1 MQYYNQ
7 SYYLYGTAPPILWAT
22 PTMISDLLSLYELH
36 IAGKKKKKH
45 PLLLTFAS
53 ILSCG
58 KVFTGGEKCISDL
71 VLESFLHCLEVTLI
85 VGAKSPE

>member
-36 IAGKKKKKH
+36 IAGKKKNT
-45 PLLLTFAS
+45 PCFSPSPPSYPAERFLLE
-53 ILSCG
+53 
-58 KVFTGGEKCISDL
+58 EKN
-71 VLESFLHCLEVTLI
+71 V
-85 VGAKSPE
+85 

>member
-36 IAGKKKKKH
+36 IAGKKKKT
-45 PLLLTFAS
+45 PPAS
-53 ILSCG
+53 HLRLHLILRKG
-58 KVFTGGEKCISDL
+58 FYWRRKMYK
-71 VLESFLHCLEVTLI
+71 
-85 VGAKSPE
+85 